1 MGYDKL
7 QANARI
13 IAVIKDGKRVAS
25 LSEGDEGEII
35 LDTTPFY
42 AEMGGEVGDTGVIET
57 PDAAAQ
63 VVNTKAPEKGLTSHY
78 VRVTRGTLV
87 EGESA
92 TASVDALRR
101 AQVARNH
108 TATHILHASL
118 RKVLGD
124 HVNQAGSYV
133 GPDRLRF
140 DFTHFSPVTREEIEQ
155 IELIANQA
163 IMSAMPMN
171 IYETSLDEARASGV
185 TALFGEKYGERVRV
199 VEAGE
204 FSREL
209 CGGCHVANTAEIG
222 FLKVVSESSVAAN
235 TRRIEAVTSFGAFEY
250 VNKIETELRA
260 AADGLQVAMFE
271 VALKEAQQKAK
282 AGQQAAAAEGLD
294 AVLKNAFESADGY
307 PVVVAHIAGAETSA
321 LRNAWDILRARME
334 APGAAVL
341 AGDKDGKPI
350 IMAAGTDEAVA
361 EGFNAGAI
369 IKAVAPA
376 VKGGGGG
383 KPTMA
388 QAGGKDVAGIPA
400 ALEQAREIL
409 TK

>member
-1 MGYDKL
+1 M
-7 QANARI
+7 
-13 IAVIKDGKRVAS
+13 
-25 LSEGDEGEII
+25 
-35 LDTTPFY
+35 
-42 AEMGGEVGDTGVIET
+42 
-57 PDAAAQ
+57 
-63 VVNTKAPEKGLTSHY
+63 
-78 VRVTRGTLV
+78 
-87 EGESA
+87 
-92 TASVDALRR
+92 
-101 AQVARNH
+101 
-108 TATHILHASL
+108 
-118 RKVLGD
+118 
-124 HVNQAGSYV
+124 NQAGSYV

-185 TALFGEKYGERVRV
+185 TALFGEKYGEKVRV

-250 VNKIETELRA
+250 INKIETELRA
-260 AADGLQVAMFE
+260 AADDLHVAMFE
-271 VALKEAQQKAK
+271 VADRAAANARALKEAQQKAK

-294 AVLKNAFESADGY
+294 AVLKNAFASAAGY

-321 LRNAWDILRARME
+321 LRNAWDILRARRE

-341 AGDKDGKPI
+341 AGDKDGTPI

-361 EGFNAGAI
+361 AGFNAGAI

-409 TK
+409 AK